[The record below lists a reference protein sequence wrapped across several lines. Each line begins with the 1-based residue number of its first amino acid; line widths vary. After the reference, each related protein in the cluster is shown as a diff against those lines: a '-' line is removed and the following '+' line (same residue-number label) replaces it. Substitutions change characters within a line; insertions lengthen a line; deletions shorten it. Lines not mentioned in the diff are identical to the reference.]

1 MMSAFNL
8 RKTVPVCRYFACWLT
23 VGVTGTFYGDI
34 INVISF
40 TCAILV
46 KASQNVCYRKCHDFL
61 HDWMLISLAASKPEG
76 SDSLH

>member
-1 MMSAFNL
+1 MSAFNL
-8 RKTVPVCRYFACWLT
+8 GKIVLVSRYFACWLT

-46 KASQNVCYRKCHDFL
+46 KASPNVCCRKCDMIFY
-61 HDWMLISLAASKPEG
+61 MTG
-76 SDSLH
+76 C